1 MFIQVPTLMC
11 KSSVSF
17 FFLLY
22 CWSWY
27 QIANSTTV
35 YLYDTYLLIV
45 TLLCCKVLFTTY
57 FRGKCKVRT
66 PLVKNFISQKRQKMR
81 ALYTAIFFVRV
92 FWEDYSRFFL
102 SSHKN
107 GHIYGDILLFLPM
120 PRWPD
125 PTQRVGVQTES
136 ESSPVHIVPRNI
148 CK

>member
-1 MFIQVPTLMC
+1 MDCNFHE
-11 KSSVSF
+11 K

-27 QIANSTTV
+27 QILPTV

-92 FWEDYSRFFL
+92 FWEAYSRFFIFPQ
-102 SSHKN
+102 KWP
-107 GHIYGDILLFLPM
+107 YLLRSLAIFTHAAM
-120 PRWPD
+120 NRPD
-125 PTQRVGVQTES
+125 PTHRVGVQTES
-136 ESSPVHIVPRNI
+136 ESSPVHIFQRHLQILLRHSLNN
-148 CK
+148 